1 MNLDSPPLLKGN
13 EPDSCRM
20 QPTLTEARDPM
31 GIKIDAL
38 KCINCMACEMA
49 CSYHRDDGFAF
60 LSSCIVAYRAREK
73 QDYFG
78 VLLKEEE
85 QLVVFRPE
93 GVPTG
98 RGKRPNGNVSKRNL
112 NPRLGPGGFGIFR
125 PDNAVS
131 G

>member
-1 MNLDSPPLLKGN
+1 
-13 EPDSCRM
+13 
-20 QPTLTEARDPM
+20 M

-60 LSSCIVAYRAREK
+60 LSACIVVYRAREK

-85 QLVVFRPE
+85 FLKVARPE
-93 GVPTG
+93 GLEVNRIG
-98 RGKRPNGNVSKRNL
+98 EAADPNKKADASVKPMLLREGCDL
-112 NPRLGPGGFGIFR
+112 CEDMDDYGPMCIAIC
-125 PDNAVS
+125 PADAVTLE
-131 G
+131 